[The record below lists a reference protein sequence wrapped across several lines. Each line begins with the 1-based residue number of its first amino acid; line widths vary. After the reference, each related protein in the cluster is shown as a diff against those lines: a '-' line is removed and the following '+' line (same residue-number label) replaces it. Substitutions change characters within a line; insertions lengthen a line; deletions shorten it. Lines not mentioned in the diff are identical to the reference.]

1 MTNQSGK
8 MKRIAAV
15 GLMSFFSVALNGQA
29 TQGSWSLR
37 QCIDYARS
45 NNIQVQTTQ
54 IAQESAAEDLAQAK
68 AQRLPSLSFSTSQNL
83 VNQKQQQED
92 GSYEANG
99 TYSGNYALN
108 AGVTLYNGGKLTNSL
123 KQQEVV
129 GKSAQYQVYMA
140 MNDIEIAVTQA
151 YLNILYANENV
162 KINRQ
167 NVESS
172 AAQLERSKALLEA
185 GSIAPS
191 DYAQMESQYSS
202 DKYQLTVSETTL
214 SPDILTLKQLLELGL
229 NEHFEVEFPDLDS
242 TDVLVEIPALADV
255 YARALEVMPE
265 VENSRLNIES
275 SQLGEKIAA
284 SEALPSIT
292 ASAAVGTGNISG
304 TNYSFYNQ
312 LNNQ

>member
-214 SPDILTLKQLLELGL
+214 SQDILTLKQLLELGL

-265 VENSRLNIES
+265 VENSRLNIE
-275 SQLGEKIAA
+275 
-284 SEALPSIT
+284 
-292 ASAAVGTGNISG
+292 
-304 TNYSFYNQ
+304 
-312 LNNQ
+312 